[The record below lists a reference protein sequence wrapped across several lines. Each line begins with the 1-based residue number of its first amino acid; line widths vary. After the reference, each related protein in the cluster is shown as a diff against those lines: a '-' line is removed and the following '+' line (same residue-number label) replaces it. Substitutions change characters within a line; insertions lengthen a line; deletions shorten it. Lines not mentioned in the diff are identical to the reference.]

1 MDGVRIVVPDSLEL
15 ITPYVLR
22 EQQDW
27 FEDEIRFL
35 RRLLEPGMTV
45 IDIGANYG
53 VYTLA
58 MALVV
63 GPTGRVWA
71 FEPAAATADLLA
83 ESIQCNGFD
92 QVVLQRSAI
101 SSQCGEGRLSLES
114 HCELNALLHGEGP
127 DGTGQAVAVVSLD
140 SCIEPCGWTDIDVVK
155 LDAEGEESEILRGGE
170 GFFRSFSPLVQYEVK
185 AGDDWHLDLVRQFA
199 DLGYHSYRLVPGQDL
214 LVPFDPGLPVDR
226 YLLNLFACRPDRA
239 ERLAHRGWLLPV
251 GAVRRGLFSADGDP
265 DPGLLPRRPEDHWE
279 RSLAAFPYA
288 QELGP
293 FWRQW
298 RQALAAGESG
308 LERALALH
316 ALSRDPT
323 QPAAVRFEALA
334 VSLGLLRRLAAE
346 KPGSLR
352 LASLARVAREYGAR
366 SLAVSSL
373 HELATT
379 ILRESSLDL
388 QEPFL
393 VPCERFEAL
402 APAGALAGWTLA
414 AVLEE
419 LERLAAFST
428 YYTGPTNLPRLQH
441 LMGLGFD
448 GPEMRRRR
456 ELIGR
461 RFGSP
466 SSGLAVSSP
475 SSSRQISR
483 SP

>member
-1 MDGVRIVVPDSLEL
+1 MIPSPLPPALPTTCLTLMDGVRIVVPDSLEL
-15 ITPYVLR
+15 ITPYVLA

-27 FEDEIRFL
+27 FEDEIRFM
-35 RRLLEPGMTV
+35 RRLLQPGMTV

-58 MALVV
+58 TAQVV

-83 ESIQCNGFD
+83 ESIERNGFD
-92 QVVLQRSAI
+92 QVVLERSAL
-101 SSQCGEGRLSLES
+101 SRQCGEGRLSLES
-114 HCELNALLHGEGP
+114 HCELHALLHGEGA
-127 DGTGQAVAVVSLD
+127 DSQGQAVAVASLD
-140 SCIEPCGWTDIDVVK
+140 SCIAPYGWTDIDVVK
-155 LDAEGEESEILRGGE
+155 IDAEGEEGEILQGGE
-170 GFFRSFSPLVQYEVK
+170 VFFRTLSPLVQYEIK
-185 AGDDWHLDLVRQFA
+185 ADSDWHMDLVQQFA

-214 LVPFDPGLPVDR
+214 LVPFDPDLPVDG

-239 ERLAHRGWLLPV
+239 EQLAHLGWLLPV
-251 GAVRRGLFSADGDP
+251 GTVPRDLLSPVAEP
-265 DPGLLPRRPEDHWE
+265 DSDHLPLRPEDHWPCC
-279 RSLAAFPYA
+279 LAAFPYA

-293 FWRQW
+293 LWRQW
-298 RQALAAGESG
+298 QQEQGESP
-308 LERALALH
+308 LDRALALH

-323 QPAAVRFEALA
+323 QPSAVRFEALA
-334 VSLGLLRRLAAE
+334 GSLSLLRRLAAE

-373 HELATT
+373 QELATT
-379 ILRESSLDL
+379 ILRESSLDPW
-388 QEPFL
+388 EPFL

-402 APAGALAGWTLA
+402 PPAGAIAEWTLA

-419 LERLAAFST
+419 LERLSAFSS
-428 YYTGPTNLPRLQH
+428 YYTGPTALPRLQH
-441 LMGLGFD
+441 LLDLGFD

-456 ELIGR
+456 ELIER

-466 SSGLAVSSP
+466 QP
-475 SSSRQISR
+475 KR
-483 SP
+483 